1 MTHLTHTTHT
11 TNATHAMHATQITDV
26 GSAAVAGVLDDLTRY
41 AGSAPVQWVGAGVM
55 LAVALGLALRARR
68 PAANHGAGTAGSLP
82 PATGTA
88 TGTGQARGT
97 AVVAAGGQAVVGRR
111 WLIGLA
117 VAAALGV
124 AALGGVRSFEAVSVT
139 FNSPLVP
146 LTADGMI
153 IACTAL
159 RLAALTRGWRLP
171 GSVATTYGFI
181 AGTVWLN
188 IAAAHGWTD
197 AVAHALAPVSYAVL
211 VEMLAHLLRLHLRL
225 AQPSRPRVTA
235 LTWFTS
241 PLVTTRVWLHMAR
254 TGEPDPVAARA
265 LVQQVIRMSSR
276 LSTVCP
282 SRPLLGWLPVLFPFD
297 RARAARVAALQTIR
311 DGLLD
316 AADLAA
322 LLPQDAR
329 RLDAGALLALVDR
342 AALQCTA
349 NVPTGRTGDCTG
361 DRTGSGTGAPDVDRT
376 SAPEPVRTDAA
387 QTRSTPAASAGRA
400 GRDERSDDELVT
412 VLHRYAEAHN
422 DGRAL
427 SQREVMRVLGVGT
440 PKAKR
445 LAVRAGWA
453 EPTPAVNADTRADR
467 RANETPEQTPGQLA
481 LVTRP
486 HDDEQAET
494 DSDKA
499 PTRTSR

>member
-1 MTHLTHTTHT
+1 M
-11 TNATHAMHATQITDV
+11 D
-26 GSAAVAGVLDDLTRY
+26 
-41 AGSAPVQWVGAGVM
+41 
-55 LAVALGLALRARR
+55 RR
-68 PAANHGAGTAGSLP
+68 TGSLP
-82 PATGTA
+82 LATGTA
-88 TGTGQARGT
+88 NGSAVAR
-97 AVVAAGGQAVVGRR
+97 AGGSAVVGRR

-117 VAAALGV
+117 VAAAAGV
-124 AALGGVRSFEAVSVT
+124 AGLGGVRSFEAVSVT
-139 FNSPLVP
+139 FDSPLVP

-188 IAAAHGWTD
+188 IAAAHDWTD

-225 AQPSRPRVTA
+225 AEPSRTRVTA

-241 PLVTTRVWLHMAR
+241 PVVTTRVWLHMAR
-254 TGEPDPVAARA
+254 IGEPDTVAARA

-276 LSTVCP
+276 LSTACP
-282 SRPLLGWLPVLFPFD
+282 SRPLLGWSPLD

-311 DGLLD
+311 DGLLA

-322 LLPQDAR
+322 LLPDDGR

-349 NVPTGRTGDCTG
+349 NVATGCTDDRTAARTAT
-361 DRTGSGTGAPDVDRT
+361 RTGSATSAPDGGRT
-376 SAPEPVRTDAA
+376 TAPEPVQPSR
-387 QTRSTPAASAGRA
+387 PANPASSSGGAGRA
-400 GRDERSDDELVT
+400 GRDERTDDELVT
-412 VLHRYAEAHN
+412 ALHRHAEAHKH
-422 DGRAL
+422 GQPL
-427 SQREVMRVLGVGT
+427 SQREVMRGLGVGS

-445 LAVRAGWA
+445 LAIRAGWA
-453 EPTPAVNADTRADR
+453 EPAPTAAKPSSTRRTA
-467 RANETPEQTPGQLA
+467 ASGEPPEQPEQVPGQLA
-481 LVTRP
+481 LVAQDA
-486 HDDEQAET
+486 DDHADDHEDDSHHAEEVH
-494 DSDKA
+494 A
-499 PTRTSR
+499 RNSR

>member
-1 MTHLTHTTHT
+1 MTDS
-11 TNATHAMHATQITDV
+11 THAPQLCAV
-26 GSAAVAGVLDDLTRY
+26 AAVVDDLARY
-41 AGSAPVQWVGAGVM
+41 AARAPVQWIAAGLM
-55 LAVALGLALRARR
+55 LAVLVGLALRARR
-68 PAANHGAGTAGSLP
+68 HAIDRRTGSLP
-82 PATGTA
+82 SATGVT
-88 TGTGQARGT
+88 RP
-97 AVVAAGGQAVVGRR
+97 AGGSAVVGRR

-117 VAAALGV
+117 VVAAVGV
-124 AALGGVRSFEAVSVT
+124 AGLGGVRSFEAVSVT
-139 FNSPLVP
+139 FGSALVP

-171 GSVATTYGFI
+171 GSVVTTYGFI

-188 IAAAHGWTD
+188 IAAARGWTD

-211 VEMLAHLLRLHLRL
+211 VEFLAHFLRLHLRL

-241 PLVTTRVWLHMAR
+241 PIVTTRLWLHMAR

-282 SRPLLGWLPVLFPFD
+282 SRPLLGRLPFD
-297 RARAARVAALQTIR
+297 KARAARVAAVQTIR
-311 DGLLD
+311 DGLLE

-322 LLPQDAR
+322 LLPHDAR

-349 NVPTGRTGDCTG
+349 NSPGGRTDDRTATRTG
-361 DRTGSGTGAPDVDRT
+361 ERTGSATSAPAGDRT
-376 SAPEPVRTDAA
+376 SAPEPVQPSR
-387 QTRSTPAASAGRA
+387 PANPASSSGGPGRA

-412 VLHRYAEAHN
+412 ALHRHAQAHN
-422 DGRAL
+422 HGQPL

-453 EPTPAVNADTRADR
+453 EPAASAAEPSNGRRPPTPG
-467 RANETPEQTPGQLA
+467 EPPEQMPSQLA
-481 LVTRP
+481 LVAQA
-486 HDDEQAET
+486 HEGDDP
-494 DSDKA
+494 DSDDA
-499 PTRTSR
+499 EEVHARNSR